1 MWILPKNLNLT
12 DPSTSSAFVAD
23 TVGSKEDLILLES
36 TIESSLMW
44 RSKASPLRTWL
55 TRWNR
60 VSWMP
65 HLFTRI
71 LKPSQHTSFEAALT
85 SSLEDIRASRSAQRE
100 DARVKMTPAIS
111 GHTSENISTQLNL
124 FNASSR
130 TSRDTSRLD
139 STASSATWKKMV
151 TTQRGEYSQR
161 LNAEPLTN
169 ASESLSLPT
178 PSATPYGSNQGG
190 AAGRTGK
197 VRHSLESMARHNLW
211 PTPTVQDSNKATKKL
226 RDNHQNNLTAIVFNQ
241 QLPTPTSR
249 DWKGGYAEKSLTR
262 KDGKSRRFDA
272 LPNAAIGGVGT
283 DIVAGHL
290 NPTWIEWLMGVPT
303 GWTELG
309 CWETE

>member
-1 MWILPKNLNLT
+1 MWIVPKNYPL
-12 DPSTSSAFVAD
+12 SSAFALDMVE
-23 TVGSKEDLILLES
+23 SKEDLSLQGLD
-36 TIESSLMW
+36 IESSLMW
-44 RSKASPLRTWL
+44 RSKASPLRTWQ

-71 LKPSQHTSFEAALT
+71 LKPSQHISFEAALT
-85 SSLEDIRASRSAQRE
+85 SSLADIRASRSAQRE
-100 DARVKMTPAIS
+100 GAGVKMTPAIS
-111 GHTSENISTQLNL
+111 GHTSDGTLTQLNL

-139 STASSATWKKMV
+139 SPLSSATWKKMV

-161 LNAEPLTN
+161 LKSEPLTN

-290 NPTWIEWLMGVPT
+290 NPAWIEWLMGVPT